1 RRAEFSFG
9 AALCVSCT
17 SDPVAT
23 CKLFLP
29 ARFKKRNSHHGNPR
43 RRHNP
48 RSQRFALI
56 AENGVVTKLAV
67 EEPMK
72 FDVSSAD
79 AILAAL

>member
-1 RRAEFSFG
+1 
-9 AALCVSCT
+9 
-17 SDPVAT
+17 
-23 CKLFLP
+23 
-29 ARFKKRNSHHGNPR
+29 
-43 RRHNP
+43 
-48 RSQRFALI
+48 LI